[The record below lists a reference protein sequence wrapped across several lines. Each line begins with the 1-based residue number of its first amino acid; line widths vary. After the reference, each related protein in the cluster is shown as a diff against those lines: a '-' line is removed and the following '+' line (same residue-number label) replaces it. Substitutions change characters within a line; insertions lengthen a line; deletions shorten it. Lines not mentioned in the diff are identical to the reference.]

1 MASASAGASSGS
13 KRTYG
18 AAIARQAPGRA
29 SYHAEGI
36 LRVRSRRRAME
47 GSESPAPRWAP
58 LAGWPY
64 ALVCTV
70 LGLGLAWTPMLFHGP
85 IPAKFDV
92 FGLRGALAVWAF
104 YTARLLIGFWIG
116 ITRWPVQWWLRGPLC
131 GFATMLPH
139 A

>member
-1 MASASAGASSGS
+1 
-13 KRTYG
+13 
-18 AAIARQAPGRA
+18 
-29 SYHAEGI
+29 
-36 LRVRSRRRAME
+36 ME
-47 GSESPAPRWAP
+47 GSESAAPRWAP

-104 YTARLLIGFWIG
+104 YTARMLIGFWIW
-116 ITRWPVQWWLRGPLC
+116 ITRWPLHWWLRGPLC

-139 A
+139 ALMLFATPGCHYRCGELNLTSATLVGTAIAGLAFLLTGRQRG